1 MASLLWPFV
10 CPDGKKV
17 EADRS
22 TAEAHDADPKAVTD
36 VAADKATAEV
46 AAAADAMLQGSGL
59 ASGRSGAV
67 QLLSSRVGCVSDWA
81 IAHAA
86 GSALVRFLQRDPL
99 THGIGVG

>member
-1 MASLLWPFV
+1 MWPFV

-36 VAADKATAEV
+36 VAADKATEV

-59 ASGRSGAV
+59 ASGRCVGV
-67 QLLSSRVGCVSDWA
+67 QLLLCSVGCVSDWA
-81 IAHAA
+81 AMLAVR
-86 GSALVRFLQRDPL
+86 SALVRFLQRDPL